1 MQLVVDV
8 GTLALV
14 IAPRGLTVVS
24 FWLAG
29 SVAVLLRNRRLIF
42 TRVHQTLESWA
53 SPPWAA
59 PPPCIRTQYCI
70 LQVLCTGHFPLGVVV
85 A

>member
-8 GTLALV
+8 GTPALV

-29 SVAVLLRNRRLIF
+29 SVAVLLRNPRLIF

-53 SPPWAA
+53 SSPWAA
-59 PPPCIRTQYCI
+59 PPPCSYSYT
-70 LQVLCTGHFPLGVVV
+70 VLCKCYVQGTFRSGW
-85 A
+85 